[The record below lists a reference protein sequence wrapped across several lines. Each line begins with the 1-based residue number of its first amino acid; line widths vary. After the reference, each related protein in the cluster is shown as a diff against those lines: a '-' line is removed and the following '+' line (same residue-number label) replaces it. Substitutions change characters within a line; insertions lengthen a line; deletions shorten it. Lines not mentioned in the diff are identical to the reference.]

1 MACLDLLNDGAELAG
16 FGFIDDI
23 GVIDTDDRLVR
34 RDFDHIEVVDAAK
47 FLFLGERRASH
58 AGELAVQTEEVLEC
72 DGGKG
77 LVFARDGNALL
88 GLNRLMEALV
98 VAPTVHQSAGKLV
111 DNDDLT
117 VFDHVVDVLFHEAA
131 RLHGLIDV
139 VRKRGILRVS

>member
-34 RDFDHIEVVDAAK
+34 RDFDHIEVINAAK

-58 AGELAVQTEEVLEC
+58 AGELAVQTEEVLEG

-98 VAPTVHQSAGKLV
+98 VAPAVHKAACKLV
-111 DNDDLT
+111 DDDDLT

>member
-23 GVIDTDDRLVR
+23 GVIDTDDGLVR
-34 RDFDHIEVVDAAK
+34 RDFDHIEVVDAAEL
-47 FLFLGERRASH
+47 LFLGERRASH
-58 AGELAVQTEEVLEC
+58 AGELAVQTEEILEG

-98 VAPTVHQSAGKLV
+98 VASAVHQTAGKLV
-111 DNDDLT
+111 DDDDLT

-131 RLHGLIDV
+131 RLHGLVDM
-139 VRKRGILRVS
+139 VRKRGVLRVS

>member
-34 RDFDHIEVVDAAK
+34 RDFDHIEVINAAK

-58 AGELAVQTEEVLEC
+58 AGELAVQTEEILER

-77 LVFARDGNALL
+77 LVFARDGNALFC
-88 GLNRLMEALV
+88 LNRLMKTLI
-98 VAPTVHQSAGKLV
+98 VAPTVHKAACELV

-117 VFDHVVDVLFHEAA
+117 VFDNVVDVLFHQAA
-131 RLHGLIDV
+131 RLHGLVDM

>member
-34 RDFDHIEVVDAAK
+34 RDFDHIEVINAAK

-58 AGELAVQTEEVLEC
+58 AGELAVQTEEILER

-77 LVFARDGNALL
+77 LVFARDGNALFCL
-88 GLNRLMEALV
+88 DRLMKTLI
-98 VAPTVHQSAGKLV
+98 VAPTVHKAACELV
-111 DNDDLT
+111 DNNDLT
-117 VFDHVVDVLFHEAA
+117 VFDNVVDVLFHQAA
-131 RLHGLIDV
+131 RLHGLVDM

>member
-34 RDFDHIEVVDAAK
+34 RDLDHVEVVNAAE
-47 FLFLGERRASH
+47 FLFLRERRAGH

-72 DGGKG
+72 DRGKR
-77 LVFARDGNALL
+77 LVFARDGNALFCL
-88 GLNRLMEALV
+88 DRLMEALV
-98 VAPTVHQSAGKLV
+98 VAPAVHQSAGKLV

>member
-23 GVIDTDDRLVR
+23 GVIDTDDGLVR

-47 FLFLGERRASH
+47 FLFLGERRTSH

-72 DGGKG
+72 DRCKG
-77 LVFARDGNALL
+77 LVFARDGNALFCL
-88 GLNRLMEALV
+88 DGLMKTLI
-98 VAPTVHQSAGKLV
+98 VAPTVHQAAGKLV

-117 VFDHVVDVLFHEAA
+117 VFYDIVDVLFHEAA
-131 RLHGLIDV
+131 RLHGLIYV